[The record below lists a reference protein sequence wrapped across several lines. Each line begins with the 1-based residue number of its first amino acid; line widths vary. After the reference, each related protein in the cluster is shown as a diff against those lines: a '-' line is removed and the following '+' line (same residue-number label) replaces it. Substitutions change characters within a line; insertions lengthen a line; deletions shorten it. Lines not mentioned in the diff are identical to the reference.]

1 METERY
7 FMTVT
12 CLTASVFLMLLC
24 IIHII
29 MNLKLQPVFF
39 AGGSSLVIL
48 GLYFILRI
56 KKCLFIPKLILT
68 LLGLIM
74 LDLTWY
80 AKYLSNGPVL
90 FFILIFAAL
99 VIWVWEGKAL
109 AIMLTIYFINVAV
122 LFFIDFSAPE
132 ELFNYPDDRKR
143 SVDIFLSFGL
153 YSSLMLFL
161 LHMVKKQFIRQK
173 EKAIRAD
180 RLKSAFLAN
189 MSHEIRTPMN
199 SIIGFSQLLGNVK
212 EARQRKQYTDIIQKS
227 SENLLRLI
235 NDIIDLSR
243 IEAGDLEIRYSDISL
258 RDLFTELKNVFAVEL
273 TTRGNSEIELDFS
286 LPDHDL
292 LIRSDSFRLKQVLTN
307 LLDNALKFTRQGRI
321 IYTCE
326 RKKNDLLFS
335 VSDTGIG
342 IPPENQSKIFDQF
355 IQFNVQDMNNE
366 GSGIGLSIV
375 KRIVE
380 LLKGRVWFESIV
392 DQGTTFYFSIP
403 YEAVARGSKSHKK
416 AESGA
421 QHKKVPSSWPL
432 LVVEDDRNTVILIK
446 EILQHID
453 IGFHHV
459 SNGEDAIKYVKKNPD
474 IRLILMDM
482 KLPGLDGYETAKAIK
497 KINPGIPI
505 IAQTAF
511 AMVDDREKTI
521 KAGCND
527 YISKPIDSKELQDL
541 VREYLPDRN

>member
-1 METERY
+1 M
-7 FMTVT
+7 F
-12 CLTASVFLMLLC
+12 LC

-68 LLGLIM
+68 LLGLVM

-109 AIMLTIYFINVAV
+109 AIMLAVYFINVAL

-161 LHMVKKQFIRQK
+161 LHMVKQEFIRQK

-180 RLKSAFLAN
+180 MLKSAFLAN

-199 SIIGFSQLLGNVK
+199 SIIGFSQLLGRVK
-212 EARQRKQYTDIIQKS
+212 EARQRQQYTDIIQTS

-243 IEAGDLEIRYSDISL
+243 IEAGDLEIRYSEISV
-258 RDLFTELKNVFAVEL
+258 RELFTELKNVFAVEL
-273 TTRGNSEIELDFS
+273 TTRRKSEIELDFS
-286 LPDHDL
+286 LPDNEL
-292 LIRSDSFRLKQVLTN
+292 VIRSDPFRLKQVLTN
-307 LLDNALKFTRQGRI
+307 LLDNALKFTRQGSI
-321 IYTCE
+321 IYACE
-326 RKKNDLLFS
+326 RNKNDLIFS

-342 IPPENQSKIFDQF
+342 IPPENQSKVFDQF

-380 LLKGRVWFESIV
+380 LLNGRVWFESIV
-392 DQGTTFYFSIP
+392 DQGTTFYFCIP
-403 YEAVARGSKSHKK
+403 FEAVARGTKPYKKS
-416 AESGA
+416 ESGA
-421 QHKKVPSSWPL
+421 QHRQVPSSRPL
-432 LVVEDDRNTVILIK
+432 LVVEDDQNSVVLIK

-459 SNGEDAIKYVKKNPD
+459 SNGDDAIEHVKKNPD

-521 KAGCND
+521 KAGCDD
-527 YISKPIDSKELQDL
+527 YISKPLDSEKLQDM
-541 VREYLPDRN
+541 VREYLSDRN